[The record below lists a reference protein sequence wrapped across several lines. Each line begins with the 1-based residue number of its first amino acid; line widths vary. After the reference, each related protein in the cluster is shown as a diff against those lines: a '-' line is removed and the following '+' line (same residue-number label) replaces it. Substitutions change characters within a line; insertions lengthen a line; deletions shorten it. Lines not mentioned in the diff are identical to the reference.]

1 MCRLCEAR
9 ILKLPAKVQKNN
21 EVSGMQPVVMEFFR
35 RVGGMAMCKKR
46 SGKGSWP
53 LPDAVIV

>member
-21 EVSGMQPVVMEFFR
+21 EVSGMQPVAMEFFR
-35 RVGGMAMCKKR
+35 RGGGLVKENRRKPCGFRRNK
-46 SGKGSWP
+46 
-53 LPDAVIV
+53 